1 MANVDREMAALGEE
15 RAEKSKR
22 LNLKRMQHV
31 STLQQLSKFFLWKW
45 STTHSVWKFING
57 LIRISREIVTFVV
70 ILLRNPINFTRKIS
84 IFQNLEFVWEI
95 ATLLR
100 FLTSM
105 RLKSY
110 F

>member
-31 STLQQLSKFFLWKW
+31 STLQQLSEFFLWKW

-57 LIRISREIVTFVV
+57 LIRFFTGNRNVV

>member
-57 LIRISREIVTFVV
+57 LIRIFTGN
-70 ILLRNPINFTRKIS
+70 RNFCCH
-84 IFQNLEFVWEI
+84 F
-95 ATLLR
+95 AT
-100 FLTSM
+100 
-105 RLKSY
+105 
-110 F
+110 

>member
-31 STLQQLSKFFLWKW
+31 STLQQLSEFFLWKW

-57 LIRISREIVTFVV
+57 LIRISREIVMLSFCYEPNQFHEKNQHFSKSWIFMGNRNV
-70 ILLRNPINFTRKIS
+70 IE
-84 IFQNLEFVWEI
+84 IFDKYE
-95 ATLLR
+95 T
-100 FLTSM
+100 
-105 RLKSY
+105 
-110 F
+110 